1 MKWYRIPAALLV
13 SACLSALLPTARAD
27 EPPAD
32 TGNWS
37 KSSKDD
43 AGDNQAAAQE
53 LLLQAMSLIG
63 VRYSWG
69 GNTPEEGLD
78 CSGFIRYV
86 FQNSLNITLPRT
98 ALSMSQTGRSIDKDE
113 LKPGDLVFFNTLGRA
128 FSHVGI
134 YLGDN
139 RFIHSPRSG
148 KSVEVSNIQQAYW
161 QQRWNGARRIAGASG
176 NGVNMT
182 TLLASAGNPKTR
194 KPSTVRVAPAEQNCR
209 KVTTGKG
216 KHKKTTTVC
225 SRSATSKPASAK
237 PSTGKSTTKA
247 STKSSARSTSSKA
260 SSTKKN
266 AAKSTTKST
275 SKTSSKKS
283 TTSSKSSSTTT
294 KKQ

>member
-1 MKWYRIPAALLV
+1 MKWSRIPAALFV

-32 TGNWS
+32 TGSWS

-98 ALSMSQTGRSIDKDE
+98 SLSMSQTGKSIDKED

-139 RFIHSPRSG
+139 RFIHSPRAG
-148 KSVEVSNIQQAYW
+148 KSVEVSNIQQSYW

-194 KPSTVRVAPAEQNCR
+194 KQGAVQVAAASEQNCR

-225 SRSATSKPASAK
+225 SRSATAKPAS
-237 PSTGKSTTKA
+237 TKSTSKVGTKS
-247 STKSSARSTSSKA
+247 STKSSA
-260 SSTKKN
+260 
-266 AAKSTTKST
+266 AKSTKST
-275 SKTSSKKS
+275 DKTSSKKS
-283 TTSSKSSSTTT
+283 SATSSGKSSKTTKSTTT
-294 KKQ
+294 KKH

>member
-1 MKWYRIPAALLV
+1 MKWYRIPAALLAG
-13 SACLSALLPTARAD
+13 ACLALMQPLAHAE

-37 KSSKDD
+37 RSSKEG
-43 AGDNQAAAQE
+43 GDNQAAAQE

-98 ALSMSQTGRSIDKDE
+98 ALSMSQTGQTVNKDE

-139 RFIHSPRSG
+139 RFIHSPRAG
-148 KSVEVSNIQQAYW
+148 KSVEVSNIQQSYW

-176 NGVNMT
+176 SGINMT
-182 TLLASAGNPKTR
+182 TLLASAGNSKARAVPR
-194 KPSTVRVAPAEQNCR
+194 PAAVATAERQCR

-216 KHKKTTTVC
+216 SKRKTTTVC
-225 SRSATSKPASAK
+225 ERSAAKPASAQ
-237 PSTGKSTTKA
+237 
-247 STKSSARSTSSKA
+247 
-260 SSTKKN
+260 SSTKPSSRKASAKPASGKSAKP
-266 AAKSTTKST
+266 AAKAA
-275 SKTSSKKS
+275 KKPAAKPS
-283 TTSSKSSSTTT
+283 AKSST
-294 KKQ
+294 KPAGKKPATATNKPAQKKT

>member
-1 MKWYRIPAALLV
+1 MKWYRIPAALLL
-13 SACLSALLPTARAD
+13 SACLSTALPLAHAE

-32 TGNWS
+32 TGSWS
-37 KSSKDD
+37 KPSKDD
-43 AGDNQAAAQE
+43 GGENQAAAQE

-98 ALSMSQTGRSIDKDE
+98 ALSMSQAGQSVNKDE

-139 RFIHSPRSG
+139 RFIHSPRAG
-148 KSVEVSNIQQAYW
+148 KSVEVSNIQQSYW

-176 NGVNMT
+176 NGINMT
-182 TLLASAGNPKTR
+182 TLLASAGNPNAR
-194 KPSTVRVAPAEQNCR
+194 KANAVAAAADLRCR

-225 SRSATSKPASAK
+225 ERSGTAKPATAKPAGKSATKPAVKKSSTKSTKAAKSSAK
-237 PSTGKSTTKA
+237 STSTKKA
-247 STKSSARSTSSKA
+247 STAG
-260 SSTKKN
+260 
-266 AAKSTTKST
+266 
-275 SKTSSKKS
+275 
-283 TTSSKSSSTTT
+283 SKSSSKPVA
-294 KKQ
+294 KKH